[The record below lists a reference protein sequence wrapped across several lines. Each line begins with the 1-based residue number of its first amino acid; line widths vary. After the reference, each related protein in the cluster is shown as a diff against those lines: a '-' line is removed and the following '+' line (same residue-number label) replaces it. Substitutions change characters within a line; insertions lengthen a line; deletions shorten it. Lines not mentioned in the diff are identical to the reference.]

1 MLLTTLNWIASYALL
16 SEETEETCRSRLDLI
31 HQHTQSFSFIALAL
45 EL

>member
-1 MLLTTLNWIASYALL
+1 MLLTTLNWTASYALL

-31 HQHTQSFSFIALAL
+31 HQHRQSLFFIALAL